1 MTMRKIVVGLF
12 MSLDGVV
19 EGPGPQDAFERA
31 GWTMPYFTPE
41 IGQIIGEI
49 TASSDAL
56 LLGRVTYQGFQS
68 SFEHQTDGMA
78 AMLNNQLKYV
88 VSSTLKTPS
97 WNNSRLIDKNVVE
110 EITKLK
116 QQPGKDIS
124 MSGSIRLVQTLME
137 HHLID
142 ECSLL
147 LYPVTVGAGRRLFK
161 DGAAMN
167 TLKLVEAKPL
177 SSGVIHL
184 RYQLENKE

>member
-1 MTMRKIVVGLF
+1 MRKIVVGLF

-56 LLGRVTYQGFQS
+56 LLGRVTYQGFES
-68 SFEHQTDGMA
+68 SFASQSGGMA
-78 AMLNNQLKYV
+78 DVLNNQLKYV
-88 VSSTLKTPS
+88 VSTTLKTAT
-97 WNNSRLIDKNVVE
+97 WNNSKLINEHVVE
-110 EITKLK
+110 EITRLK

-124 MSGSIRLVQTLME
+124 VSGSIMLVQTLME

-161 DGAAMN
+161 DGSAMK
-167 TLKLVEAKPL
+167 TLKLVEAKPT
-177 SSGVIHL
+177 SSGVVHL
-184 RYQLENKE
+184 RYQLENKA